1 MDSAGPY
8 LKLVGRVL
16 LSIMFIQSG
25 VGKVFGYA
33 GTEEHM
39 NAAGVPGTLLPLVI
53 VTEVGGGLLVL
64 LGLFTRYA
72 AIALAGFC
80 VLAAWFFHYQPG
92 DMGQMIN
99 FMKNITIAG
108 GLLQAIPAVATVIT
122 IALAQ
127 GEKNMAFSR
136 DAISL
141 AVRAPATP
149 PECATDSVIVTDPVS
164 GLSFEFSMWCQYKQV
179 HYELAATWGVKTFN
193 PNHLKLLTQ

>member
-1 MDSAGPY
+1 MRMLKQRNNHGFCCPY

-25 VGKVFGYA
+25 VGKIFGYA

-53 VTEVGGGLLVL
+53 VTEVGGGLHVL

-108 GLLQAIPAVATVIT
+108 GFLVLAGAGPGAF
-122 IALAQ
+122 ALD
-127 GEKNMAFSR
+127 NLR
-136 DAISL
+136 
-141 AVRAPATP
+141 R
-149 PECATDSVIVTDPVS
+149 
-164 GLSFEFSMWCQYKQV
+164 
-179 HYELAATWGVKTFN
+179 
-193 PNHLKLLTQ
+193 